1 MDCFN
6 YINVMYYRNWNVH
19 PFHLVDP
26 SPWPILASGSVST
39 LLGGSVLY
47 FYGIIYSVIFVRI
60 SIGLT
65 GLLMAIWW
73 RDVVRESSYE
83 GQHTYFVER
92 SMRMGMVLFILSE
105 VMFFFAFFWSFFYSS
120 IDAVSDLASIWP
132 PTGLDIPHFLSIPLL
147 NTLILLLSGATI
159 TVSHKRTVTGHRKA
173 SLDYLLITYYLGVFF
188 LFFQFFEYGI
198 ADFSLSDSAY
208 GCAFFLAT
216 GFHGFHVFVGAT
228 FILVSLYRMNL
239 YNFTRDGHF
248 GYEACIWYWHFVDV
262 VWVFLYFF
270 VYWWGGM

>member
-1 MDCFN
+1 
-6 YINVMYYRNWNVH
+6 MYKNNQVH

-47 FYGIIYSVIFVRI
+47 FYGVIYSVFFVRLSFI
-60 SIGLT
+60 LT
-65 GLLMAIWW
+65 ASLMAIWW
-73 RDVVRESSYE
+73 RDVVREASYE

-105 VMFFFAFFWSFFYSS
+105 IMFFFAFFWAFFYSS
-120 IDAVSDLASIWP
+120 IDATVEVGSIWP
-132 PTGLDIPHFLSIPLL
+132 PEGLEVPHFLSIPLL

-159 TVSHKRTVTGHRKA
+159 TISHKRTVMGHRKM
-173 SLDYLLITYYLGVFF
+173 SLDYLFITFYLGIFF
-188 LFFQFFEYGI
+188 LFLQYFEYSI
-198 ADFSLSDSAY
+198 SSFSISDSVY
-208 GCAFFLAT
+208 GCCFYMAT
-216 GFHGFHVFVGAT
+216 GFHGLHVFVGAS
-228 FILVSLYRMNL
+228 FILASLYRMSL
-239 YNFTRDGHF
+239 YHFTRDGHF

-270 VYWWGGM
+270 VYWWGGR